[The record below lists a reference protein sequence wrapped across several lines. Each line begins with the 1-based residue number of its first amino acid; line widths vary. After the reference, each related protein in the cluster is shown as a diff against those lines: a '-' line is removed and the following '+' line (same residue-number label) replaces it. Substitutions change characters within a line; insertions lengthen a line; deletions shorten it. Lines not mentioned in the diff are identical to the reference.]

1 MNKYLSVGDVAD
13 RSNIKVST
21 IHYYESKELIYSWRN
36 SGNQRRFNRDVLR
49 RIAIIKAAQNVGISL
64 DDIKKS
70 FSNLPDNRTPN
81 EKDWQKLSITW
92 VDDLNEKIDYLMK
105 LRDNLSSCIG
115 CGCLSLDICP
125 MYNNWSFDKKLN
137 ISSFYSVS

>member
-64 DDIKKS
+64 DDIKKV
-70 FSNLPDNRTPN
+70 FFKFTR
-81 EKDWQKLSITW
+81 
-92 VDDLNEKIDYLMK
+92 
-105 LRDNLSSCIG
+105 
-115 CGCLSLDICP
+115 
-125 MYNNWSFDKKLN
+125 
-137 ISSFYSVS
+137 